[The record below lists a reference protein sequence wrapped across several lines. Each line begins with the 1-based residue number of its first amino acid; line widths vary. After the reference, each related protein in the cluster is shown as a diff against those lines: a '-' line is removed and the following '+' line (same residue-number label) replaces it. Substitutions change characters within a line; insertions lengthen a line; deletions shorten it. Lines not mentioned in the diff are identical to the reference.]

1 MVKMN
6 QTKENV
12 TAEKSGDE
20 IKDRRSSSVGKKGK
34 SALKKMGTMADL
46 QMVLPAEE
54 KVDENGT
61 VHLSYKQ
68 GRYNID

>member
-1 MVKMN
+1 MQAMLKMN

-34 SALKKMGTMADL
+34 NVLKKMGTMADL
-46 QMVLPAEE
+46 
-54 KVDENGT
+54 
-61 VHLSYKQ
+61 
-68 GRYNID
+68 